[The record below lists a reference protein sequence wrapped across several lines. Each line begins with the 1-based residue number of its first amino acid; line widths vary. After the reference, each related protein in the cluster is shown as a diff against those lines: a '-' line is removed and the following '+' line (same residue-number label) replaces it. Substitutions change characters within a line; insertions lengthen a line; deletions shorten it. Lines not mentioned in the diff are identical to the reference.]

1 MEEIINLDGGDIS
14 ETTLQSDTGVE
25 LLMNDT
31 RRKSKED
38 VFSVEKELSDLNDL
52 GDDNLLDEPVPLGK
66 NTSMFEEPIQNTFK
80 KMPDIKSQPVKIETR
95 TKDDILKEKF
105 EYLRKLEHL
114 ETKGATVSKKYSME
128 SSLDEMKGEYETI
141 ISEKER
147 SNSIKFQG
155 TMLMT
160 ALTGIEYMNSVLNP
174 FDINLDGLSEQVSED
189 IEDYDDIFQELH
201 EKYKS
206 KATMAPEIKMLFKIA
221 SAGMMIHMTN
231 SLSKS
236 ANLPDVMRQNPDLMN
251 HFTKAAVN
259 SMKDTSPGLNNFM
272 NSFGMSH
279 ASDDHP
285 PTGPSS
291 FRTEMKGPDNID
303 SVINNINK
311 RVNLDEPNESTV
323 SMEEMENISVGS
335 AHSTSR
341 RKKRAD
347 KSVISLAV

>member
-1 MEEIINLDGGDIS
+1 MEEIINLDGGNIDD
-14 ETTLQSDTGVE
+14 TTLKSDSGVE
-25 LLMNDT
+25 LLINDT
-31 RRKSKED
+31 RRKSKDD
-38 VFSVEKELSDLNDL
+38 VYNVEKDLTDLNDL
-52 GDDNLLDEPVPLGK
+52 GDDLNMEEPVSLGK
-66 NTSMFEEPIQNTFK
+66 STSLFEEPIQNTFK
-80 KMPDIKSQPVKIETR
+80 KMPDIESQPAKVETR
-95 TKDDILKEKF
+95 SANEIKKEKY

-128 SSLDEMKGEYETI
+128 SSLDEMIGEYESI
-141 ISEKER
+141 ISEKAR
-147 SNSIKFQG
+147 SNSVKFQG

-160 ALTGIEYMNSVLNP
+160 ALTGIEYMNSVFNP
-174 FDINLDGLSEQVSED
+174 FDINLDGLSEQVGED

-206 KATMAPEIKMLFKIA
+206 KASMAPEIKILFKLA
-221 SAGMMIHMTN
+221 SAAMMIHMTN

-251 HFTKAAVN
+251 HFAKAAVN
-259 SMKDTSPGLNNFM
+259 SMKDTAPGMNNFM

-285 PTGPSS
+285 PVGAST
-291 FRTEMKGPDNID
+291 FRNEMKGPDNID
-303 SVINNINK
+303 SVIHNINK
-311 RVNLDEPNESTV
+311 RVNLEEQNESTV
-323 SMEEMENISVGS
+323 SMEEMENLSVGS

-341 RKKRAD
+341 RKKKAD

>member
-1 MEEIINLDGGDIS
+1 
-14 ETTLQSDTGVE
+14 
-25 LLMNDT
+25 
-31 RRKSKED
+31 
-38 VFSVEKELSDLNDL
+38 
-52 GDDNLLDEPVPLGK
+52 
-66 NTSMFEEPIQNTFK
+66 
-80 KMPDIKSQPVKIETR
+80 
-95 TKDDILKEKF
+95 
-105 EYLRKLEHL
+105 
-114 ETKGATVSKKYSME
+114 
-128 SSLDEMKGEYETI
+128 
-141 ISEKER
+141 
-147 SNSIKFQG
+147 
-155 TMLMT
+155 
-160 ALTGIEYMNSVLNP
+160 
-174 FDINLDGLSEQVSED
+174 
-189 IEDYDDIFQELH
+189 
-201 EKYKS
+201 
-206 KATMAPEIKMLFKIA
+206 MAPEIKMLFKIA

-251 HFTKAAVN
+251 HFTKAAVS